1 MSTDI
6 TILLKAVDKASDTIK
21 GVAATADSSL
31 GKMKDAN
38 NKVEK
43 SSKEVA
49 LAFNNVA
56 TSGLALYNA
65 VDRVQ
70 TAEVALDRAN
80 LIVKSSANAVE
91 DAQRKYNATIEK
103 FGVGSKEATLA
114 SDDLKL
120 AQERYQVACERAN
133 LAQGNVNQA
142 LMSAAVTIIPSM
154 ITMLTSLGKIS
165 GDLPSIIHK
174 VSEGV
179 SGVGI
184 SATTALVGV
193 AALAGSFIIF
203 STVLDALPASIR
215 GIVAPIMAA
224 AAAIVIATV
233 AWMAFQGTVTLGI
246 AVPIILAAVG
256 AGIASIKA
264 MIGMAQGGIV
274 TRPTLALIG
283 EAGPEAVIPLGKGGF
298 GAGITIHGPL
308 LVVEGALDRKTADY
322 AIGRM
327 KDMLQNVVIE
337 ASSSSGGST
346 HKRIRFGS

>member
-1 MSTDI
+1 LSTDI

-21 GVAATADSSL
+21 GVATTADTSL

-38 NKVEK
+38 IKVEK
-43 SSKEVA
+43 SSKDVA

-65 VDRVQ
+65 IDRVE
-70 TAEVALDRAN
+70 TAQVALDRAN
-80 LIVKSSANAVE
+80 LAVKTTANAVE
-91 DAQRKYNATIEK
+91 DAQRKYNATVEK
-103 FGVGSKEATLA
+103 FGVDSQEATLA
-114 SDDLKL
+114 SGDLKL
-120 AQERYQVACERAN
+120 AQERYEVACERAN

-142 LMSAAVTIIPSM
+142 MMSAAVTIIPSM
-154 ITMLTSLGKIS
+154 ITMLTSLGKIW
-165 GDLPSIIHK
+165 GDLPSMIHK
-174 VSEGV
+174 VSEGI

-184 SATTALVGV
+184 SASTALVSV

-256 AGIASIKA
+256 AGIAGIKA

-283 EAGPEAVIPLGKGGF
+283 EAGPEAVIPLSHMTPSV
-298 GAGITIHGPL
+298 TININSPL
-308 LVVEGALDRKTADY
+308 VNVEGNADMATAKL
-322 AIGRM
+322 AVRLIRQN
-327 KDMLQNVVIE
+327 LQNVIMTPT
-337 ASSSSGGST
+337 SMNNPLR
-346 HKRIRFGS
+346 KRITFTT

>member
-1 MSTDI
+1 LSTDI

-56 TSGLALYNA
+56 TSGLALYGA
-65 VDRVQ
+65 VDRIQTVQ
-70 TAEVALDRAN
+70 VALDRAN
-80 LIVKSSANAVE
+80 LMVKTSANAVE
-91 DAQRKYNATIEK
+91 DAQRKYNATVEK
-103 FGVGSKEATLA
+103 FGVDSQEATLA
-114 SDDLKL
+114 SGDLKL
-120 AQERYQVACERAN
+120 AQERYEVACSRAE

-142 LMSAAVTIIPSM
+142 MMSAVVTVIPSM
-154 ITMLTSLGKIS
+154 IRMLTSLGKIW
-165 GDLPSIIHK
+165 GDLPSMIHK
-174 VSEGV
+174 VSERI

-184 SATTALVGV
+184 SASTALVGV
-193 AALAGSFIIF
+193 AALVGAFIIF
-203 STVLDALPASIR
+203 NTVLDALPASIR

-256 AGIASIKA
+256 AGIAGIKA

-283 EAGPEAVIPLGKGGF
+283 EAGPEAVIPLGHMTPSV
-298 GAGITIHGPL
+298 TININSPL
-308 LVVEGALDRKTADY
+308 VNVEGNADMATAKL
-322 AIGRM
+322 AVKLIRQN
-327 KDMLQNVVIE
+327 LQNVILTPT
-337 ASSSSGGST
+337 SMNNPLR
-346 HKRIRFGS
+346 KRIRFTT